1 MASRETKGDSPRRHS
16 VTGRPELGYPLDVQL
31 DLEAIAVDGGLSL
44 TVSDFER
51 LD

>member
-1 MASRETKGDSPRRHS
+1 MASA
-16 VTGRPELGYPLDVQL
+16 VTYDAELGYPLDVRL

-44 TVSDFER
+44 TVSDLER